1 MNSFIPV
8 FIAIFC
14 ISETI
19 RTAANGK
26 ALKVLYAINAGGD
39 DHVDIDGI
47 HYEPDPSKIGTA
59 SDYGKH
65 LLIINRVPE
74 QDEILYK
81 TERYHT
87 STFGYDIPLDGD
99 GEYALVLKFCE
110 VYFTQPN
117 KKIFDVV
124 LNRRHVIVSELDI
137 FAEVGHGT
145 AHHEYVFF
153 TVTLGKLKYK
163 EEVSNVRNNLVRLD
177 FMKGPYD
184 NPKINAFILLKGD
197 VQRIPR
203 LKPLHKDAF
212 YPDIDDSASI
222 RGANKKKVLNGQ
234 HRKLTSNEEDT
245 ETDEYP
251 KKLSAVENE
260 EDINDEFHE
269 LLSKT
274 ESPRKP
280 SGPRQP
286 DPYSMD
292 DSTLLLPVFIAI
304 GAFIPLLFCLCKL

>member
-117 KKIFDVV
+117 KK
-124 LNRRHVIVSELDI
+124 VS
-137 FAEVGHGT
+137 
-145 AHHEYVFF
+145 
-153 TVTLGKLKYK
+153 
-163 EEVSNVRNNLVRLD
+163 
-177 FMKGPYD
+177 
-184 NPKINAFILLKGD
+184 
-197 VQRIPR
+197 
-203 LKPLHKDAF
+203 
-212 YPDIDDSASI
+212 
-222 RGANKKKVLNGQ
+222 KKKR
-234 HRKLTSNEEDT
+234 RKE
-245 ETDEYP
+245 
-251 KKLSAVENE
+251 K
-260 EDINDEFHE
+260 
-269 LLSKT
+269 
-274 ESPRKP
+274 
-280 SGPRQP
+280 
-286 DPYSMD
+286 
-292 DSTLLLPVFIAI
+292 
-304 GAFIPLLFCLCKL
+304 